1 MAGEALD
8 LPCGRHRC
16 RHWPRLIVETTLP
29 RPVVTKMKSIISK
42 WPITAANSVPSRLS
56 APQRSTMFPGG
67 QKRREHFE
75 LVVNHSASRAVASQN
90 CPRTR

>member
-1 MAGEALD
+1 MAGEAFWIFRAD
-8 LPCGRHRC
+8 ATGAGQ
-16 RHWPRLIVETTLP
+16 WPRLIVEPAAAGRDENEIDL
-29 RPVVTKMKSIISK
+29 SK

-56 APQRSTMFPGG
+56 APHRSTMFPGG

>member
-16 RHWPRLIVETTLP
+16 RAVATADRRGHPAAAGRDENEIDL
-29 RPVVTKMKSIISK
+29 SK

-67 QKRREHFE
+67 QKRREDFE

>member
-1 MAGEALD
+1 MAGETWIFRAD
-8 LPCGRHRC
+8 ATGAG
-16 RHWPRLIVETTLP
+16 HWPRLIVETTLP